1 MYLLT
6 SLAFPMEGVV
16 QFKAT
21 LFVRKIWF
29 SGLVLFLLPSWV
41 SYGIFL
47 KVGLENSIIW
57 MKIAGF
63 SFYQIKLLYCKVQG
77 FLLKNWIHFAS
88 IHVMLYW
95 FWKKNFTIHFLG
107 NLSEEKERHV
117 FDEYVIPILSSSMVC
132 TWKSTN
138 LLESFL
144 FPIYTKFQNDFSKW
158 EYFTSMCSR
167 EVSFANQRT
176 FELSLLSEGLLKNC
190 ILEEINWEYSLLPL
204 SSKNTIFKIVQFRRC
219 CGIEDCGFLDW

>member
-107 NLSEEKERHV
+107 NLSEENDM
-117 FDEYVIPILSSSMVC
+117 FLMSM
-132 TWKSTN
+132 WYPYFHHPWYAH
-138 LLESFL
+138 ESL
-144 FPIYTKFQNDFSKW
+144 
-158 EYFTSMCSR
+158 
-167 EVSFANQRT
+167 RT
-176 FELSLLSEGLLKNC
+176 FLKVFFFQYIRSFKTISVNENTLHPCVPEKFLLRIKELLNFHYYQKDY
-190 ILEEINWEYSLLPL
+190 WR
-204 SSKNTIFKIVQFRRC
+204 IVF
-219 CGIEDCGFLDW
+219 WKK